1 MEEVMLSAAP
11 SRITMPVQMF
21 ADLGKTSIAY
31 VKPQICGPETVTY
44 AIHAA
49 DGTFLWECADRAMAC
64 AVLRAHDMEAM
75 SVH

>member
-1 MEEVMLSAAP
+1 MEEAMLSPAADRMTIP
-11 SRITMPVQMF
+11 AQMF
-21 ADLGKTSIAY
+21 ADLGKSSMAY

-49 DGTFLWECADRAMAC
+49 DGTFLWECADRAVAC
-64 AVLRAHDMEAM
+64 ATLRAHDIEPL